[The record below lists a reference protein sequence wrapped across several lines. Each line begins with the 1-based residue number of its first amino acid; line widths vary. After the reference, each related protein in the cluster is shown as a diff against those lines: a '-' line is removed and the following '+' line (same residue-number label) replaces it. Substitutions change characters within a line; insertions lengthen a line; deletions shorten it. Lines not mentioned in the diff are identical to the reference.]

1 LRIAFLS
8 ASGQLGGAETC
19 LLDMCASLRD
29 AAPGWPLFL
38 VTAADGPLIE
48 RAQLLGVTVRVVP
61 FPAAVAR
68 LGETGMTQAGGAM
81 RFAGQVGLA
90 VGPLASYAGA
100 LGRALASFQPD
111 LVHTNSLKMHLLG
124 AHAADAPVVWHVH
137 DYLGS
142 RRVSRTLLHWNVGR
156 CAAVIVNS
164 DSVAADVRAALG
176 RSADVTRIYNAVDLA
191 RFSPSGD
198 AHDLDRLA
206 GLAPAP
212 AGTVRIGLL
221 ATFARWKGH
230 ETFLRAIASLP
241 ADVPIRG
248 YVIGGPLYQTEASQY
263 AIDEL
268 RALADRLRVGDRVG
282 FTGLVTRPDAALRAL
297 DVVAHASTS
306 PEPFGL
312 VIAEAMACGRAIVVS
327 AAGGATELVTPGVD
341 ALVHAP
347 GDAAGLA
354 EAIRTLAGDPARRAS
369 IGRAARETA
378 IRRFDRAR
386 LATELA
392 AVYERAARLSTRPAR
407 PDTARGEPVEPRARL
422 R

>member
-1 LRIAFLS
+1 
-8 ASGQLGGAETC
+8 
-19 LLDMCASLRD
+19 MCASLRD
-29 AAPGWPLFL
+29 ATPDWPLFL

-48 RAQLLGVTVRVVP
+48 RAQALGVTVRVEP

-68 LGETGMTQAGGAM
+68 LGETGMTQAGGAI

-90 VGPLASYAGA
+90 VGPIASYAEA
-100 LGRALASFQPD
+100 LGRALAPFQPD
-111 LVHTNSLKMHLLG
+111 LVHTNGLKMHLLG
-124 AHAADAPVVWHVH
+124 AHAANAPVVWHVH

-142 RRVSRTLLHWNVGR
+142 RRVSQKLLRWNVGR
-156 CAAVIVNS
+156 CAAVIANS

-176 RSADVTRIYNAVDLA
+176 ASVEVTRIYNAVDLA
-191 RFSPSGD
+191 RFSPHGD
-198 AHDLDRLA
+198 ALDLDRLA

-212 AGTVRIGLL
+212 AATVRVGLL

-230 ETFLRAIASLP
+230 ETFLRAMASLP
-241 ADVPIRG
+241 ADFPIRA
-248 YVIGGPLYQTEASQY
+248 YVIGGPVYQTEGSQC

-268 RALADRLRVGDRVG
+268 RALADRLRVSDRVG
-282 FTGLVTRPDAALRAL
+282 FTGLVARADAALRAL
-297 DVVAHASTS
+297 DVAVHASTS

-312 VIAEAMACGRAIVVS
+312 VIAEAMACGRAVVVS

-347 GDAAGLA
+347 GSAAELA
-354 EAIRTLAGDPARRAS
+354 EAIRALANDPERRAS
-369 IGRAARETA
+369 FGHAARETA
-378 IRRFDRAR
+378 LRRFDRAR

-392 AVYERAARLSTRPAR
+392 PVYERAARLSTCSGRA
-407 PDTARGEPVEPRARL
+407 DTAGGELVEPRAPL